1 MTDGSMMKR
10 LHWAGAWLV
19 AFTLV
24 AASGSAQTGTA
35 RGKVV
40 DDKSQAI
47 QDANVTLE
55 YKGGVTRK
63 LETKSN
69 KKGEYTQVGLQPGIY
84 RVTAAKDGYQ
94 PAFIES
100 RIGVGEPT
108 VLPDIKLT
116 ARGAAGGGGDK
127 ATDDLRASFQKAVE
141 LTQAGKYD
149 EAEAAYKELLV
160 KSPSVP
166 EVHYNLGYV
175 YAKKNNAAAAEAALL
190 KAIELKP
197 DYAEAYAALAE
208 HYQTTGQGEKA
219 SQLLAKAVADNPK
232 DGKLQFTL
240 GVFHLNAAKTEEA
253 QAAFQKA
260 AELDPGNAE
269 VYFRLGTLAVGQN
282 KVAEA
287 VAHLEKYL
295 SMNPQNAQNVATAQG
310 LLAALKPKK

>member
-1 MTDGSMMKR
+1 MKR
-10 LHWAGAWLV
+10 FCRAGAWLV

-24 AASGSAQTGTA
+24 GAPSWAQTGTA

-40 DDKSQAI
+40 DDKSQPI
-47 QDANVTLE
+47 LDAAVTLE
-55 YKGGVTRK
+55 FKGGVTRK

-116 ARGAAGGGGDK
+116 ARGAGGAGDK
-127 ATDDLRASFQKAVE
+127 AGDDLRASFQKAVE

-166 EVHYNLGYV
+166 EVHFNLGFV
-175 YAKKNNAAAAEAALL
+175 YAKKKDAAAAEAALL
-190 KAIELKP
+190 KAVELKP
-197 DYAEAYAALAE
+197 DYAEAYGALSE
-208 HYQTTGQGEKA
+208 LYQESGQTEKA
-219 SQLLAKAVADNPK
+219 SQLLAKALANNPTS
-232 DGKLQFTL
+232 GKLQFTM
-240 GVFHLNAAKTEEA
+240 GIFHLNGGRAEEA
-253 QAAFQKA
+253 QAAFMKS
-260 AELDPGNAE
+260 AELDPGNPE
-269 VYFRLGTLAVGQN
+269 VYFHLGTLAVGQN
-282 KVAEA
+282 KVSDA
-287 VAHLEKYL
+287 VSHLEKYL
-295 SMNPQNAQNVATAQG
+295 SMNPKNTQNVGTAQA
-310 LLAALKPKK
+310 LLTALKPKK